1 MIAEIIA
8 VGTEILLGNIVNTNS
23 QYLAEKCAELGL
35 DMYYQS
41 VVGDNYDRL
50 FDVIMTAKSRSD
62 VIILIGGLG
71 PTEDDITRDVC
82 AEAFGRR
89 LALDESIEKRI
100 YDYFT
105 LRGDTEV
112 AKSNTRQAMIPEGAI
127 ILENDN
133 GTAPGLIIEDDTCRA
148 VLLPGPPNE
157 LIPMFENKVYPYL
170 NSLQPEII
178 YTRMIKL
185 CGVSESL
192 AEEMILDVIDAQ
204 TNPTV
209 ATYAKTGEVHIRVTA
224 RALDKEEA
232 ERLMA
237 PVISELYVRFGRNI
251 YSDNERESL
260 EEAVVKLLKNHNLT
274 VSTAESCTGGMIA
287 STIINV
293 SGASDVIREGYITYC
308 DEAKHKILGVSEDTL
323 KTYSAVSKETAFE
336 MARGCALVS
345 GSNAAISVTGVAGP
359 YNDGDKPAGLVYIGC
374 CLNGE
379 TRVEEH
385 HFKGSRDKVRHLAV
399 IRALDM
405 LRRMLA

>member
-50 FDVIMTAKSRSD
+50 LDVIMTAKSRSD

-133 GTAPGLIIEDDTCRA
+133 GTAPGLIIEGDTCRA

-185 CGVSESL
+185 CGISESL

-251 YSDNERESL
+251 YSDNEKESL

-385 HFKGSRDKVRHLAV
+385 HFKGIRDKVRHLAV